1 MVTTTWRSRLC
12 VEKMEWRSETDTI
25 PAISIVCLWKWNT
38 PLHSS
43 IPCPHC
49 KLSKQ
54 FRWKTSNSWS
64 DESDY
69 RPHACVIPL
78 IITAPWKEP
87 KKGQTPTAC
96 EFRPPFFG
104 RATIFRRISI
114 KFALSQRWPLS
125 PNLWCFTSQ
134 WGRGHEEVRGE
145 LIERVEIFWRGIKG
159 GRGWRE
165 GWQIVSNPTQPPS
178 LYTPSLC
185 RLGKLQ
191 QEPRRWYLPT
201 LKLPWARPAV
211 LSLACN
217 NRMGDE
223 L

>member
-1 MVTTTWRSRLC
+1 MCKNFGPKIWSCKFFDKSQVWRWRVLIC
-12 VEKMEWRSETDTI
+12 VEKKEIRMFGNGTFCGSSFETSWEWLTVREWWSESDTI
-25 PAISIVCLWKWNT
+25 LAISIACLWKWNT
-38 PLHSS
+38 HLHSS

-49 KLSKQ
+49 NLSKQ
-54 FRWKTSNSWS
+54 FCWKTSNSWS

-125 PNLWCFTSQ
+125 LDLWCFTSQ
-134 WGRGHEEVRGE
+134 WGRGHEEVRGD
-145 LIERVEIFWRGIKG
+145 W
-159 GRGWRE
+159 
-165 GWQIVSNPTQPPS
+165 
-178 LYTPSLC
+178 
-185 RLGKLQ
+185 
-191 QEPRRWYLPT
+191 
-201 LKLPWARPAV
+201 
-211 LSLACN
+211 
-217 NRMGDE
+217 
-223 L
+223 